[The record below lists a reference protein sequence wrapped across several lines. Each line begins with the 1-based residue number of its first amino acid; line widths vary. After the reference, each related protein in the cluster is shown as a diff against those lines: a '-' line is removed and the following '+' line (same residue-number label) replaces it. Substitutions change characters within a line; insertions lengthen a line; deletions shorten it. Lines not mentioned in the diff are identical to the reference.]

1 MKLVEYTYT
10 VVQYVHDPGA
20 GETMNIGV
28 LLFAP
33 EKHFL
38 RAEFCHTYERLSKA
52 FVDFDGDHFK
62 RAVRRFEQA
71 ISRLADRWTTGLF
84 AETDAPAD
92 VGVVAKT
99 IWPDREMSFR
109 YGEVLTGLSEDLEE
123 TLTSI
128 FQRMVTSQYEKN
140 RLERRSD
147 EEVWASYN
155 KVFIRSEINQ
165 ALQEH
170 TFSTDSFEVKF
181 EHSFKNGSWHA
192 LQPLSLDYSEPKGIQ
207 NKVTKWLGTAV
218 VLEGNTELDTLYL
231 LLGPPNAPD
240 HQDAYRKAKSLLQ
253 KRLKVNH
260 RIIEEGDAEAFA
272 VELAGFMREHGILDG
287 GADEQQDDTATEAVG
302 R

>member
-10 VVQYVHDPGA
+10 VVQYVHDPDA

-33 EKHFL
+33 KQQYL
-38 RAEFCHTYERLSKA
+38 KAEFCHTYERLFKA

-62 RAVRRFEQA
+62 RAVRRFEHA
-71 ISRLADRWTTGLF
+71 ISRLAERWTTGLF
-84 AETDAPAD
+84 AEADAPAD

-109 YGEVLTGLSEDLEE
+109 YGEILTGLSENLDE
-123 TLTSI
+123 TLASI
-128 FQRMVTSQYEKN
+128 FYRMVTSQYEKN

-155 KVFIRSEINQ
+155 KVFMRSAINH

-192 LQPLSLDYSEPKGIQ
+192 LQPLSLDYTEPKGIQ

-218 VLEGNTELDTLYL
+218 VLEGNPELDTLYL

-260 RIIEEGDAEAFA
+260 RIIEEGDAETFA
-272 VELAGFMREHGILDG
+272 VELAGFMREHGLLNS
-287 GADEQQDDTATEAVG
+287 GAGEEQDNSDTKAEG
-302 R
+302 Q

>member
-1 MKLVEYTYT
+1 
-10 VVQYVHDPGA
+10 
-20 GETMNIGV
+20 
-28 LLFAP
+28 
-33 EKHFL
+33 
-38 RAEFCHTYERLSKA
+38 
-52 FVDFDGDHFK
+52 
-62 RAVRRFEQA
+62 
-71 ISRLADRWTTGLF
+71 
-84 AETDAPAD
+84 
-92 VGVVAKT
+92 
-99 IWPDREMSFR
+99 MSFR

-123 TLTSI
+123 TLASI

-155 KVFIRSEINQ
+155 KVFMRSEINR

-170 TFSTDSFEVKF
+170 TFSTDAFEVKV
-181 EHSFKNGSWHA
+181 EHSFKNGAWHA

-218 VLEGNTELDTLYL
+218 VLEDNPELDTLYL

-253 KRLKVNH
+253 RRLKVNH

-272 VELAGFMREHGILDG
+272 VELAGFMREHKLLDG
-287 GADEQQDDTATEAVG
+287 ETDEPQDDSATEAGG